1 MIDYD
6 KRILGDLF
14 SNPIK
19 GESDSSFRVPRFQR
33 KYDWEKENQVLR
45 LVTDVFDSIGQ
56 TYFMG
61 PMIFCQEDPDS
72 RHVEII
78 DGQQRLVTFAI
89 FYRVLADYIQ
99 KRRNEGAFAEDLRPH
114 VEKLQNDLKSKIIR
128 GWMKKREPVLH
139 LSRIINK
146 FFRDRLILD
155 EDVDKIEKLRTGN
168 RGEHQSEKR
177 LREAYVKIY
186 DLLAERFTSETGEQ
200 LLSKLSELGDSL
212 VFRQIFLSITVQD
225 YSNAFTIF
233 ETMNERGKRLTLS
246 DLVKNLCFR
255 KMQELG
261 EESLDEFE
269 EDWDNVELLVS
280 DFGLFLWHVWVSRF
294 GTCPRRRVFAAVEE
308 KTKKMNQNEIFEFSS
323 SMIFDEAQW
332 YHTYENPQHEF
343 EITDEVLKERM
354 RYLRLLK
361 SMGASRCY
369 PLLLGIDYAE
379 KKGKAITD
387 KQANEILKAITCLTF
402 WHSGVCEK
410 DAKELEKIYH
420 NLAQQLRKL
429 RPEESSKNLP
439 TIINALIGKF
449 PSNSECWSSFSTR
462 AFTDSGFVKM
472 ALREIE
478 LVENPGEKTL
488 ATDKVVW
495 LEHIL
500 PRKPKSDGVWVE
512 IFGDESERKEYTYK
526 IGNFTLLLD
535 RLNEKARNLPFSKKK
550 EPYAKSHI
558 KLTQDLIKLEKW
570 DVPAIDQRTKLLFDS
585 AKKVW
590 PIYPGKSE
598 THEQHT
604 NRRHL

>member
-19 GESDSSFRVPRFQR
+19 GESESSFNVPRFQR
-33 KYDWEKENQVLR
+33 KYEWEKENEVLR
-45 LVTDVFDSIGQ
+45 LGIDVFDSLGQ

-61 PMIFCQEDPDS
+61 PVIFCQEELGS
-72 RHVEII
+72 RQVVII

-89 FYRVLADYIQ
+89 FYRALADYIQ
-99 KRRNEGAFAEDLRPH
+99 RRRNEGAFVEDLRPH

-139 LSRIINK
+139 LSKVINR
-146 FFRDRLILD
+146 FFRERLILD
-155 EDVDKIEKLRTGN
+155 EDADKIEKLRI
-168 RGEHQSEKR
+168 RSKDEHPSEKR

-186 DLLAERFTSETGEQ
+186 DLLAERFDSETGEQ
-200 LLSKLSELGDSL
+200 LLSRLSEVGDSL
-212 VFRQIFLSITVQD
+212 IFRQIFLSITVQD

-255 KMQELG
+255 KMQGLG
-261 EESLDEFE
+261 EELLDEFE
-269 EDWDNVELLVS
+269 DDWDKVDLLVS

-294 GTCPRRRVFAAVEE
+294 GTCPRRKVFTAVEE
-308 KTKKMNQNEIFEFSS
+308 QTKKMNENEIFGFSS
-323 SMIFDEAQW
+323 AMIFDEAQW

-361 SMGASRCY
+361 SMGATRCY

-387 KQANEILKAITCLTF
+387 KQVNELLKTLTCLTF

-410 DAKELEKIYH
+410 DAKELEKTYH

-439 TIINALIGKF
+439 TIINTLIDKF
-449 PSNSECWSSFSTR
+449 PSNSECWGSFSTR
-462 AFTDSGFVKM
+462 AFTDEGFVKM

-478 LVENPGEKTL
+478 SAENPGEKTL

-500 PRKPKSDGVWVE
+500 PRKPKSDSVWVE
-512 IFGDESERKEYTYK
+512 IFKDESERKEYTYK
-526 IGNFTLLLD
+526 IGNCTLLLD

-550 EPYAKSHI
+550 ELYAKSHVQ
-558 KLTQDLIKLEKW
+558 LTQDLTKLEKW
-570 DVPAIDQRTKLLFDS
+570 DTSAINQRTEQLFNL

-590 PIYPGKSE
+590 PIYSE
-598 THEQHT
+598 QEKIGASE
-604 NRRHL
+604 